1 MMPMMSR
8 AVTRFEAKLRNEDVS
23 EARQARVVVRRIR
36 AQLGLATD
44 RFDPDWVWLL
54 RRELRWV
61 EQAIGDV
68 ADADALVCWVRRQEL
83 DDRDEKARADLV
95 AELVRER
102 SRAHRRLVALLDS
115 ARWERM
121 VRDLA
126 RPFPPP
132 ADLAKTV
139 RREWRSLKA
148 AVSSAGENPGDQ
160 DLHRL
165 ATRVDRVR
173 HGAELSKDGARWAKA
188 RGELRDAVDALQE
201 ASLAQGWLRHAAG
214 TPTVSWD
221 LLSGQ
226 LLERARCAESAWWQ
240 EWAVRWE
247 RARAKDMRAWLK
259 A

>member
-1 MMPMMSR
+1 MMSR
-8 AVTRFEAKLRNEDVS
+8 GVTRYEAKLRNEDVT
-23 EARQARVVVRRIR
+23 EARQARVAVRRIR
-36 AQLGLATD
+36 AQLGLASG

-61 EQAIGDV
+61 EQSIGDV
-68 ADADALVCWVRRQEL
+68 ADADALMCWVRRQEL
-83 DDRDEKARADLV
+83 DDRDEKARTDLV
-95 AELVRER
+95 AELARER

-115 ARWERM
+115 ARYERM

-126 RPFPPP
+126 RPFQPP

-139 RREWRSLKA
+139 RREWRSLK
-148 AVSSAGENPGDQ
+148 VVVTSVGESPGDQ

-165 ATRVDRVR
+165 AMRVDRVR
-173 HGAELSKDGARWAKA
+173 FGAELAKGGERWAEA
-188 RGELRDAVDALQE
+188 LGELRDAIDALQE

-226 LLERARCAESAWWQ
+226 LLERARCAESAWWR
-240 EWAVRWE
+240 EWALRWH
-247 RARAKDMRAWLK
+247 RARSKDMRAWLK

>member
-1 MMPMMSR
+1 MMSR
-8 AVTRFEAKLRNEDVS
+8 GITRFEAKLRDEDVS
-23 EARQARVVVRRIR
+23 QARKARVAVRRLR

-44 RFDPDWVWLL
+44 RFDADWVWLL

-68 ADADALVCWVRRQEL
+68 ADADALMCWVRRQEL

-95 AELVRER
+95 AELARER

-115 ARWERM
+115 ARYERM
-121 VRDLA
+121 VRDLS
-126 RPFPPP
+126 RPFHPP

-139 RREWRSLKA
+139 RREWRSLKVVVA
-148 AVSSAGENPGDQ
+148 SVGESPGDQ

-165 ATRVDRVR
+165 AMRVDRVR
-173 HGAELSKDGARWAKA
+173 HAAELSKDGEKWAVSL
-188 RGELRDAVDALQE
+188 GELRDTVDALQE

-226 LLERARCAESAWWQ
+226 LLERARCAESAWWR
-240 EWAVRWE
+240 EWTARWK
-247 RARAKDMRAWLK
+247 RAGAKDLRAWLK
-259 A
+259 G

>member
-1 MMPMMSR
+1 MMSR
-8 AVTRFEAKLRNEDVS
+8 ELTRFESKLRNEDAS
-23 EARQARVVVRRIR
+23 EARPARVAVRRVR
-36 AQLGLATD
+36 ARLGLGSA

-68 ADADALVCWVRRQEL
+68 ADAEVLECWVRRQEV
-83 DDRDEKARADLV
+83 DERDEKARADLV
-95 AELVRER
+95 GELDRER

-115 ARWERM
+115 ARYERM

-126 RPFPPP
+126 RPFRPP

-139 RREWRSLKA
+139 RREWRSLKVV
-148 AVSSAGENPGDQ
+148 VSSVGAAPGDQ

-165 ATRVDRVR
+165 AMRVDRVR
-173 HGAELSKDGARWAKA
+173 HGAELSKEAKKWVEA
-188 RGELRDAVDALQE
+188 LGELRDVIDSLQD

-214 TPTVSWD
+214 TPAVSWD
-221 LLSGQ
+221 LLAGQ
-226 LLERARCAESAWWQ
+226 LLERARCAESAWWR
-240 EWAVRWE
+240 EWPVRWDC
-247 RARAKDMRAWLK
+247 ARAKPLRAWLK

>member
-1 MMPMMSR
+1 MSR
-8 AVTRFEAKLRNEDVS
+8 EVTRFEAKLRNEDAS
-23 EARQARVVVRRIR
+23 EARQARVAVRRIR
-36 AQLGLATD
+36 ARLGLAND

-68 ADADALVCWVRRQEL
+68 ADADVLECWVRRQEL

-95 AELVRER
+95 AELARER

-115 ARWERM
+115 ARYERM
-121 VRDLA
+121 VCDLA
-126 RPFPPP
+126 RPFRPP
-132 ADLAKTV
+132 ADLARTV
-139 RREWRSLKA
+139 RREWRSLKVV
-148 AVSSAGENPGDQ
+148 VSSVGESPGDQ

-165 ATRVDRVR
+165 AMRVDRVR
-173 HGAELSKDGARWAKA
+173 HGAELSKKAKKWSVA
-188 RGELRDAVDALQE
+188 LGELRDVIDSLQD

-214 TPTVSWD
+214 TPAVSWD

-226 LLERARCAESAWWQ
+226 LLERARCAESAWWR
-240 EWAVRWE
+240 EWGVRWD
-247 RARAKDMRAWLK
+247 RARSKHLRAWLK

>member
-1 MMPMMSR
+1 MMSR
-8 AVTRFEAKLRNEDVS
+8 GLTRLEAKLREEDAGS
-23 EARQARVVVRRIR
+23 ARKARVAVRRIR

-44 RFDPDWVWLL
+44 HFDADWVWLV

-68 ADADALVCWVRRQEL
+68 ADADALVCWVGRQEL
-83 DDRDEKARADLV
+83 DDRDEKARSDLV
-95 AELVRER
+95 AELARER

-115 ARWERM
+115 ARYERM
-121 VRDLA
+121 IRDLA
-126 RPFPPP
+126 RPFHPP
-132 ADLAKTV
+132 ADLEKTL
-139 RREWRSLKA
+139 RREWRSLKVV
-148 AVSSAGENPGDQ
+148 VSSVGDAPGDQ

-165 ATRVDRVR
+165 AMRVDRVR
-173 HGAELSKDGARWAKA
+173 HAAELSKDGVKWADA
-188 RGELRDAVDALQE
+188 LGELRDAVDALQE

-226 LLERARCAESAWWQ
+226 LLERARCAEAAWWR

-247 RARAKDMRAWLK
+247 RAKAKDLRAWLK
-259 A
+259 S